1 MKSSVLWRVAAGGA
15 LVVLAVLAYL
25 FLAENR
31 ETVPHDEE
39 ARPQR
44 AAISTTDGLAE
55 MREVVRGHVRKN
67 GKAARPRGK
76 RQFVSLDSVMFGNL
90 PEADRKL
97 CEAVQ
102 EALDADDA
110 QKTIKLASGLMSSDS
125 PEVRSHA
132 VDALEWFGVEALP
145 ELTVLMGDADEGVA
159 QNAINAWELAVS
171 EIDDASVRL
180 KISGMA
186 LKAVGTKDALLSIGA
201 QFSNAATEYIDAEDD
216 ESVAFDRRVEVVQAL
231 VDMIDSPNRR
241 QAEAGCE
248 LYEEITGHEWIDM
261 NEAERYLTDP
271 ENYEPPEESG
281 EVESATG
288 EDVVSEQ

>member
-25 FLAENR
+25 FLTEHR

-67 GKAARPRGK
+67 GKAARPRGE

-132 VDALEWFGVEALP
+132 VDAL
-145 ELTVLMGDADEGVA
+145 LMGDADEGVA

-171 EIDDASVRL
+171 EIDDPAVRL

-261 NEAERYLTDP
+261 NEAERYLSDP
-271 ENYEPPEESG
+271 ENYEPPEEGG